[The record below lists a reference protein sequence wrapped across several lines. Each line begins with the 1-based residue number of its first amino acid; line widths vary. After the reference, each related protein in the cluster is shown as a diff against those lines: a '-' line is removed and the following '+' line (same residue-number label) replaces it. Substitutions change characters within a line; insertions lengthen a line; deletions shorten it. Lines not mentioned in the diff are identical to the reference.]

1 MSSHN
6 TLLPTKL
13 NSTRELCKASVE
25 FPYVTCRRFLM
36 SHLVTGETVLDI
48 GCGRG
53 ELMREQLLA
62 GCTVVG
68 TEIDRQLVD
77 AGLAAGLDS
86 RLGFAEDLPFPNH
99 TFDRVLCSVVVP
111 YTEER
116 NTIAEWARVVKSGG
130 RILATYHG
138 LGYPLHQLFRCANW
152 RVRLYGLRT
161 LCNTFYY
168 WGTGRRLPGLLG
180 DAVCQS
186 GKRLR
191 RFYQASGLELEREL
205 IVDSFGYYPRFVC
218 HQLLKPSR
226 AQ

>member
-25 FPYVTCRRFLM
+25 FPHVTCRRFLM

-77 AGLAAGLDS
+77 AGLAAGLDIRCINCS
-86 RLGFAEDLPFPNH
+86 AVQTGGYDSTDCGHCATHSITGGPAADCPAYWVMPSAKVGNDFAVFTKRQDLN
-99 TFDRVLCSVVVP
+99 S
-111 YTEER
+111 
-116 NTIAEWARVVKSGG
+116 N
-130 RILATYHG
+130 
-138 LGYPLHQLFRCANW
+138 AN
-152 RVRLYGLRT
+152 
-161 LCNTFYY
+161 
-168 WGTGRRLPGLLG
+168 
-180 DAVCQS
+180 
-186 GKRLR
+186 
-191 RFYQASGLELEREL
+191 
-205 IVDSFGYYPRFVC
+205 
-218 HQLLKPSR
+218 
-226 AQ
+226 